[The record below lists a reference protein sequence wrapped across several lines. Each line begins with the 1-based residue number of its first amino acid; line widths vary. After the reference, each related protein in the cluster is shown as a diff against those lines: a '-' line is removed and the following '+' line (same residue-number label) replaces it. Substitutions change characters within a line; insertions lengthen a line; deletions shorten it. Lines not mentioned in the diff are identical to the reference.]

1 MEVEEAVH
9 GEYSER
15 TARKMVQ
22 QGAGSLVRMC
32 LKGFTNK
39 TGKQESDFL

>member
-1 MEVEEAVH
+1 MESILREQPE
-9 GEYSER
+9 
-15 TARKMVQ
+15 KMVQ

-39 TGKQESDFL
+39 TGKQESDYL